1 MVISSFL
8 NHIIVRNI
16 IGLIALL
23 TVHFIVD
30 QQSFFQ
36 RIGVNQWMPYLFLV
50 MLYGGM
56 VLHHR
61 ILFDKF
67 YLKRQKKTYWIWLL
81 LALAVSSVNM
91 HYILR
96 KGFGVENTLPKLI
109 SFWVYV
115 LTGLGVYVLFRYVRL
130 DNQQPSAFIQI
141 ADPIAKSSESFTCI
155 VDSETITISH
165 ASIIYMESMEN
176 YVKIYTPSKVY
187 VTRCTLKQAEERLP
201 KPYFIRIS
209 RSHIIHRAY
218 LKDYTPDN
226 VKVGSESFS
235 IGKVYKRHVAELLN
249 YTSSVGPN

>member
-1 MVISSFL
+1 MLISSFL
-8 NHIIVRNI
+8 NHTIIRNI
-16 IGLIALL
+16 LGLTALL
-23 TVHFIVD
+23 TVHFIAD
-30 QQSFFQ
+30 QENLFRREGF
-36 RIGVNQWMPYLFLV
+36 NQWMPYLFLV

-61 ILFDKF
+61 ILFDRF
-67 YLKRQKKTYWIWLL
+67 YLKQRRKLYWIGLL

-96 KGFGVENTLPKLI
+96 KGFSVENTLPKLI

-130 DNQQPSAFIQI
+130 DQQPSVFIQTSDSTSKN
-141 ADPIAKSSESFTCI
+141 ADSFTCT

-176 YVKIYTPSKVY
+176 YVKIYTPSKTY
-187 VTRCTLKQAEERLP
+187 ITRLTLKQAEERLP

-218 LKDYTPDN
+218 LKDYTPDTI
-226 VKVGSESFS
+226 KIGSENFS
-235 IGKVYKRHVAELLN
+235 IGKVYKRHVAELL
-249 YTSSVGPN
+249 SSKL